1 MNAAGVDDRPTGRSR
16 DAAVEVSDLVVAYGP
31 HLAVQGVSLSITQG
45 STVAVIG
52 PSGSGKSSL
61 LRAIS
66 GLEPVDSGTISLFGV
81 DHTSSPPN
89 ERHVGLMFQDHAL
102 FPHLTVGDN
111 VAYGLRIA
119 GVERSDRRI
128 VVADLLERVGL
139 DGFADRKPD
148 TLSGGE
154 QQRVALARTIALDPS
169 LVMLD
174 EPLGSLDVTLRE
186 DLLLHI
192 RSVVDSVGTTSLYV
206 THDRAEAFS
215 FADRLAVIHAGC
227 VVALGSPDAI
237 WNDPGSA
244 FVARFV
250 GHANVVDG
258 AALGLGE
265 GVFTV
270 PEGALRLASESGM
283 FATVVDSVFDDG
295 KFRLRVDV
303 GGTVL
308 TISADQPEPSGSNVS
323 IQIDHD
329 AVVRLTG

>member
-1 MNAAGVDDRPTGRSR
+1 MSLTIENLSVDLGGSVIIDRLDLDISTGERF
-16 DAAVEVSDLVVAYGP
+16 A
-31 HLAVQGVSLSITQG
+31 IM
-45 STVAVIG
+45 G
-52 PSGSGKSSL
+52 PSGSGKSTL
-61 LRAIS
+61 LRAIAGLVPPMS
-66 GLEPVDSGTISLFGV
+66 GSIRIDDVEM
-81 DHTSSPPN
+81 TSVPTHKRP
-89 ERHVGLMFQDHAL
+89 VGLMFQDHAL

-119 GVERSDRRI
+119 GMERSNRRI
-128 VVADLLERVGL
+128 IVAELLERVGL
-139 DGFADRKPD
+139 DGFSDRKPD

-174 EPLGSLDVTLRE
+174 EPLGSLDVTLRQ

-192 RSVVDSVGTTSLYV
+192 RSIVDGVGSTSLYV

-227 VVALGSPDAI
+227 VVALGTPDAI

-250 GHANVVDG
+250 GHANVIDG
-258 AALGLGE
+258 AALGLGN

-270 PEGALRLASESGM
+270 PGGALRLVPEGDM
-283 FATVVDSVFDDG
+283 DATVVDSVFDDG

-303 GGTVL
+303 GGTIL
-308 TISADQPEPSGSNVS
+308 TISADEPEPSGSNVR
-323 IQIDHD
+323 IQFDHD
-329 AVVRLTG
+329 AAVRLTG